1 MTIWK
6 WADWLTPVS
15 VDAQTT
21 LGEGETP
28 IVRSKRIGPD
38 AGIPNLYF
46 KLESTNPT
54 GSFKDRFAAAAVSH
68 MRAAGVQHCVATSSG
83 NTGASLAA
91 YCAAARIACDIA
103 IVETAPTSKLAQ
115 MMCYGANI
123 FRVRKFGLDAEVTA
137 NTFAKLQV
145 LGRRPKSSLQISGYV
160 YCPQGMSGIESISF
174 ELHEQIAS
182 IDHVF
187 APAGG
192 GGLCVG
198 VARGYQTLI
207 REGQCQLGP
216 AVHCV
221 QPTGN
226 NTIAGPLRQGKHEA
240 VDVKCTTQISGLQV
254 ANVVDGHLAIEACR
268 ASGGT
273 GHVVEDAATW
283 RAQQDLAQKEGI
295 FSEPAAAIALAA
307 ALQAVDAGTVDRQSA
322 IVCLVTGS
330 GFKDERSLQRMLDGA
345 ECPTIDLDEFGGTKP
360 NALHR
365 DANDGAGHRAP
376 LGEY

>member
-6 WADWLTPVS
+6 WADWLTPVP

-91 YCAAARIACDIA
+91 YCAAAHIACDIA

-137 NTFAKLQV
+137 NTFAKL
-145 LGRRPKSSLQISGYV
+145 
-160 YCPQGMSGIESISF
+160 
-174 ELHEQIAS
+174 
-182 IDHVF
+182 
-187 APAGG
+187 
-192 GGLCVG
+192 
-198 VARGYQTLI
+198 
-207 REGQCQLGP
+207 
-216 AVHCV
+216 
-221 QPTGN
+221 
-226 NTIAGPLRQGKHEA
+226 
-240 VDVKCTTQISGLQV
+240 
-254 ANVVDGHLAIEACR
+254 
-268 ASGGT
+268 
-273 GHVVEDAATW
+273 
-283 RAQQDLAQKEGI
+283 
-295 FSEPAAAIALAA
+295 
-307 ALQAVDAGTVDRQSA
+307 
-322 IVCLVTGS
+322 
-330 GFKDERSLQRMLDGA
+330 
-345 ECPTIDLDEFGGTKP
+345 
-360 NALHR
+360 
-365 DANDGAGHRAP
+365 
-376 LGEY
+376 